1 MARKPSGRKTAGK
14 KTAGK
19 KTARKAA
26 KRSKK
31 RTFARGESGA
41 VLLTLTEVSKRT
53 GISMPTLQ
61 KYKRNHQTRIP
72 SVGRGR
78 KQRYPESALAV
89 FEQIKDEN
97 LKKRGRPAKGGP
109 RSPRKR
115 ASASGLISLA
125 EVSRRTKIS
134 YPTLLR
140 YQKLHGERI
149 PSQGKGRKRRY
160 PEEAVQVFEE
170 IRSGSRRGRRP
181 ATKAGQAPRTAA
193 VADRA
198 LAKRIERIESMQ
210 AELSRQL
217 DAVVELL
224 RKPLQVTIRPE

>member
-1 MARKPSGRKTAGK
+1 MARKPSGEKTAGK

-19 KTARKAA
+19 AA

-31 RTFARGESGA
+31 KKTSARGESEGA
-41 VLLTLTEVSKRT
+41 PLTLTEVSNRT

-61 KYKRNHQTRIP
+61 KYKRTHQARIP

-78 KQRYPESALAV
+78 KQRYLESALAV
-89 FEQIKDEN
+89 FEQIKEEN
-97 LKKRGRPAKGGP
+97 LKKRGRPAKGGVG
-109 RSPRKR
+109 SPRKK
-115 ASASGLISLA
+115 AAASGLISLA

-149 PSQGKGRKRRY
+149 PSHGKGRKRRY
-160 PEEAVQVFEE
+160 PEEAVRVFEE

-181 ATKAGQAPRTAA
+181 TAKAGRAPRTAA
-193 VADRA
+193 VTDRA

-210 AELSRQL
+210 AELARQL

>member
-1 MARKPSGRKTAGK
+1 VARKPSGK

-19 KTARKAA
+19 KTAGMAA

-31 RTFARGESGA
+31 RTSARGESEGT
-41 VLLTLTEVSKRT
+41 LLTLTDVSKRT

-61 KYKRNHQTRIP
+61 KYKRNHQARIP
-72 SVGRGR
+72 AVGRGR

-89 FEQIKDEN
+89 FEQIKEEN
-97 LKKRGRPAKGGP
+97 LKKRGRPAKGP
-109 RSPRKR
+109 ARSPRKKK

-160 PEEAVQVFEE
+160 PEQAVQVFET

-181 ATKAGQAPRTAA
+181 AAKAGRAPRTAA
-193 VADRA
+193 VSDRA